1 MKALNRQLKKNPCAY
16 TIDPVEL
23 DAAGVE
29 IVADA
34 TWTKKGKIKK
44 VNSINVT
51 AYVNGRKKTFK
62 LKSSQYKIMVK
73 NASEKTV
80 TITGKKD
87 FTGTAIVNI
96 K

>member
-44 VNSINVT
+44 VNSIN
-51 AYVNGRKKTFK
+51 GRKKTFK